1 MDGRRGHCPSL
12 ESILLNRPSRPGLGL
27 TICLALV
34 MTCWHWGQEAWSNVD
49 KPAWD
54 SQHNLSCICRLLN
67 MKYLELTS
75 VSDCCRGPILFPSHI
90 CRNGQSTT
98 NENSDCGET
107 GMRPSWSL
115 IGLFEAEK
123 LEVATMISLFCS
135 TTCLLSIS
143 AFGDQAGGKWSLR
156 S

>member
-1 MDGRRGHCPSL
+1 MKGRRGHCPSL
-12 ESILLNRPSRPGLGL
+12 ESILLKCTSRPDGEP

-34 MTCWHWGQEAWSNVD
+34 TTCWHWGQEAWSNAD

-54 SQHNLSCICRLLN
+54 SQHNLSCTCRLLN

-75 VSDCCRGPILFPSHI
+75 VSDCCRGPILFPSTI

-98 NENSDCGET
+98 NENWDWGET
-107 GMRPSWSL
+107 GIRPSWSL
-115 IGLFEAEK
+115 IGPFEAEM

-143 AFGDQAGGKWSLR
+143 AFGDQSGGSGA
-156 S
+156 